1 MSKQQHS
8 LAQAGFG
15 IATVED
21 DERRVSRILVW
32 STLFTLL
39 AALVWAG
46 LFELDEIT
54 RAQGKVIPS
63 SREQV
68 IQSLDSGVLS
78 ELMVREGSLVEKDQ
92 VLLRIDDA
100 RSGAVYR
107 EAQEK
112 YLSLLAMTAR
122 LRAEAYNI
130 PLAFPPELKDE
141 RALVEQETLAYNARK
156 RALTESLR
164 ALDI

>member
-1 MSKQQHS
+1 MTQNNKTF
-8 LAQAGFG
+8 AQAGFG

-21 DERRVSRILVW
+21 DERRLSKILVW
-32 STLFTLL
+32 STLATLL
-39 AALVWAG
+39 AGLVWAG
-46 LFELDEIT
+46 FFELDEIT

-92 VLLRIDDA
+92 VLLRIDAA

-112 YLSLLAMTAR
+112 
-122 LRAEAYNI
+122 
-130 PLAFPPELKDE
+130 
-141 RALVEQETLAYNARK
+141 
-156 RALTESLR
+156 
-164 ALDI
+164 